1 MCRYLNLRPKKPENT
16 QLFDESFFIFHK
28 QKKYTIIVLINLYIN
43 SLTHKQYQNT
53 IKHLLRSHYL
63 KKRKILILK
72 QEIKPNKYLQRL
84 LFNLKLQVCT
94 QWVVSAPSWRDT
106 GELVSS
112 GRNLRKIKTIVRSV
126 EITGRWSQGGQAG
139 PSR

>member
-28 QKKYTIIVLINLYIN
+28 QKKYTIVVVLINLYIN

-63 KKRKILILK
+63 KKKKNI
-72 QEIKPNKYLQRL
+72 N
-84 LFNLKLQVCT
+84 
-94 QWVVSAPSWRDT
+94 
-106 GELVSS
+106 
-112 GRNLRKIKTIVRSV
+112 IKTGNKTKQIFTASSV
-126 EITGRWSQGGQAG
+126 QSKTTGLYTVGGQR
-139 PSR
+139 SLLERHRRTRFLWKKS